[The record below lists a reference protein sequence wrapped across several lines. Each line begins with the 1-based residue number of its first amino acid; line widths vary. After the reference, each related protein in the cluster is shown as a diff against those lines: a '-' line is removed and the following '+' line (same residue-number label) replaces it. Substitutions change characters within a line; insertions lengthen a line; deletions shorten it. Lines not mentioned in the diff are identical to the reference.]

1 MNWKLVKSKEEYDK
15 YAREFFAEKSCY
27 DSNYL
32 EDTSFKHHLEHG
44 KDAFP
49 LMVSFIQT
57 EYCHI
62 MDNQSWECVWF
73 SCQDARML
81 LNSNGDCTYDSKL
94 WKHI

>member
-1 MNWKLVKSKEEYDK
+1 MNWKLVKSKEEYNK

-32 EDTSFKHHLEHG
+32 VDSSFKRHLEHDKG
-44 KDAFP
+44 ALP

-62 MDNQSWECVWF
+62 MDSQSWTCVWF
-73 SCQDARML
+73 TYQDASELIMRATEI
-81 LNSNGDCTYDSKL
+81 G
-94 WKHI
+94 